1 MSKFFKS
8 ARNVVAVGLAV
19 TGAAL
24 AHAADYTTPALAV
37 DAINGAAAST
47 TTAYLGWVTL
57 GVGTLLVGT
66 AVWALR
72 KGIALKK

>member
-1 MSKFFKS
+1 
-8 ARNVVAVGLAV
+8 
-19 TGAAL
+19 
-24 AHAADYTTPALAV
+24 
-37 DAINGAAAST
+37 
-47 TTAYLGWVTL
+47 VTL